1 MLKEKMQMIKTKCQG
16 KPDKKKI
23 ESLIVLI
30 IILIVT
36 LIAINTIFS
45 GDSNKKNN
53 KSEEES
59 LSYKK
64 LAEYVSDDNS
74 NTEDELEIK
83 LEEILSKME
92 GVGKVSVMI
101 TYSKGSEIVPMQNES
116 SKTSSTQET
125 DSDGGTR
132 IVEENDKTSEIIYSG
147 GTEIETKTIINP
159 IVRGAIVI
167 AEGAS
172 NATVKSNIVSA
183 VEAITGLAT
192 YKVQVFEMNQDVQ
205 R

>member
-1 MLKEKMQMIKTKCQG
+1 MLKEKMQMIKSKYQG
-16 KPDKKKI
+16 KTDRKKI
-23 ESLIVLI
+23 ENLVVLI

-36 LIAINTIFS
+36 LIIINTIWS
-45 GDSNKKNN
+45 GDSNTKSDKEENSLGYKRLADYNENEDNKKI
-53 KSEEES
+53 
-59 LSYKK
+59 
-64 LAEYVSDDNS
+64 
-74 NTEDELEIK
+74 EDELELK

-101 TYSKGSEIVPMQNES
+101 TYSKGSEIIPMQNET

-132 IVEENDKTSEIIYSG
+132 VIEETDKTTEIIYSN
-147 GTEIETKTIINP
+147 GTEIETQSIVNP

-172 NATVKSNIVSA
+172 NATVKSNIISA
-183 VEAITGLAT
+183 VEATTGLAT
-192 YKVQVFEMNQDVQ
+192 YKVQVFEMNQK
-205 R
+205 